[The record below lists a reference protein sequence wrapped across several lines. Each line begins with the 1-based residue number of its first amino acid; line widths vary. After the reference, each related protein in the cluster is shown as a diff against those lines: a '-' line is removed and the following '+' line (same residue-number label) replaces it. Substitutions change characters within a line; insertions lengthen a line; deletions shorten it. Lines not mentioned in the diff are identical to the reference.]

1 MSKIIRQIKQ
11 RLCQL
16 LQQGQ
21 EKDSRE
27 AAASMQPFPHNP
39 CIPYLR
45 AVVEQL
51 LVRRGIAYREMK
63 LVIVDD
69 SKYSFG
75 TGTFATGE
83 EEAAEK
89 EDEEEEEADQVD
101 GIEKADGI
109 IETYQTSIWLVERKE
124 HLDEQ
129 LDSVLTQL
137 SAGLNYLQIRTDRS
151 AYFEDFEQSMFEE
164 NGLVVQVEGKEQRQF
179 PRGSVVLDLETE
191 GPMMTELLRVDIIYL
206 PIYKKPWQIAQN
218 LDITVPIGYN
228 TVIVK
233 GAMKQTKISY
243 SDKFER
249 EFYDSE
255 EHS

>member
-16 LQQGQ
+16 LHQEQ
-21 EKDSRE
+21 EKDNLETSAGR
-27 AAASMQPFPHNP
+27 QPFPDNP

-51 LVRRGIAYREMK
+51 LVRREIAYREMK

-69 SKYSFG
+69 SSYACG
-75 TGTFATGE
+75 TGSFTTGE
-83 EEAAEK
+83 EETDPFDGLEK
-89 EDEEEEEADQVD
+89 E
-101 GIEKADGI
+101 DGI
-109 IETYQTSIWLVERKE
+109 IETFQTSIWLAEMKE
-124 HLDEQ
+124 QLDEQ
-129 LDSVLTQL
+129 LDTILMQL
-137 SAGLNYLQIRTDRS
+137 SSGLNYLQIRTDRS
-151 AYFEDFEQSMFEE
+151 AYFEDFEQNMFEE
-164 NGLVVQVEGKEQRQF
+164 NGLVVQVEGKEKRQF

-191 GPMMTELLRVDIIYL
+191 GAMMSELLREDIIYL

-249 EFYDSE
+249 EFYDAGE
-255 EHS
+255 

>member
-1 MSKIIRQIKQ
+1 MSKILRQIKQ

-16 LQQGQ
+16 LQQEQ
-21 EKDSRE
+21 EKDNRE
-27 AAASMQPFPHNP
+27 ASTGRQPFLDNP

-69 SKYSFG
+69 SSYTCGIGS
-75 TGTFATGE
+75 FATGE
-83 EEAAEK
+83 EEAKDDEEIDEADHVDGAEK
-89 EDEEEEEADQVD
+89 T
-101 GIEKADGI
+101 DGI
-109 IETYQTSIWLVERKE
+109 IETYQTSIYLAEMKE
-124 HLDEQ
+124 HLDEH

-137 SAGLNYLQIRTDRS
+137 SAGLNYLQIRTDRKV
-151 AYFEDFEQSMFEE
+151 YFEDFEQNMFEE
-164 NGLVVQVEGKEQRQF
+164 NGLVVQVEGKEKRQF
-179 PRGSVVLDLETE
+179 PRGSVVLDLETG
-191 GPMMTELLRVDIIYL
+191 GPMMSELLREDIIYL
-206 PIYKKPWQIAQN
+206 PIYKKPWLIAQN

-233 GAMKQTKISY
+233 GAMEQTKISY

-249 EFYDSE
+249 EFYDAGE
-255 EHS
+255 